1 VGESTARVVF
11 DENSVPR
18 LAVLKDAFADRQLHV
33 EVRRPQP
40 LSLVL
45 NKGGAEPLMETLT
58 EALALLATPDAKPL
72 LTA

>member
-1 VGESTARVVF
+1 
-11 DENSVPR
+11 
-18 LAVLKDAFADRQLHV
+18 
-33 EVRRPQP
+33 
-40 LSLVL
+40 LVL